1 MNFLYL
7 KSVSS
12 TQLYLI
18 DLVKKKNLTNLCIYT
33 YNQTDGIGSRGNSWV
48 GKSGNLFFSFVVDKD
63 EFSFVPIQSLSIYFG
78 YLFKNTLNELGSNV
92 VLKWPNDLYLD
103 KKVAG
108 VITNIVKD
116 KIVCGIGVNSKYEVN
131 ENFSKLDIDIKNDKI
146 LHYFF
151 DKVLFKPN
159 WDEVIKSYKKEFYL
173 LKDRFNIKGDLNMDG
188 SLTYNNERIY
198 SKR

>member
-63 EFSFVPIQSLSIYFG
+63 EFSFVPVQSLSIYFG

-151 DKVLFKPN
+151 DKVLLKPN